1 MINQFIKNIVECLE
15 FENIDRMHDGKS
27 QLDIPFMIAT
37 LYQHLS
43 DKEYSSFVED
53 LSKYDYSIDYFE
65 GDNEENYYTDGYILI
80 QLSDKT
86 DDHFNS
92 SCCNYKYKIISI

>member
-43 DKEYSSFVED
+43 DKKYSSFMKD
-53 LSKYDYSIDYFE
+53 LSQYDYSIDYFE
-65 GDNEENYYTDGYILI
+65 SNMEEDYYTDGYILI
-80 QLSDKT
+80 QVVV
-86 DDHFNS
+86 
-92 SCCNYKYKIISI
+92 IINIK